1 MMSGR
6 EIERNEIR
14 DAIARSSATESIG
27 RKLGD
32 ELIAAARETVR
43 QWEVLAINPRNNR
56 FRGLGYAI
64 RHLERLVGRP

>member
-1 MMSGR
+1 MISRRG
-6 EIERNEIR
+6 IERNEIR

-32 ELIAAARETVR
+32 ELIAAARDTVGEWQR
-43 QWEVLAINPRNNR
+43 LNINPRNNR
-56 FRGLGYAI
+56 FFRLAVAI

>member
-1 MMSGR
+1 MR
-6 EIERNEIR
+6 RAEIEQAQIR
-14 DAIARSSATESIG
+14 EAIAQANAMESIG

-43 QWEVLAINPRNNR
+43 QWQVLAIDPRNNR

-64 RHLERLVGRP
+64 RKLENLVGRS